1 MKYIIFV
8 LSFCTLAFNSLSAQ
22 SIFIDLVNNDCP
34 EPDILTVCLGDNDSY
49 TGQYRYKTYDHFCG
63 EEITGTT
70 RIYRNQQGEY
80 FFDDFS
86 FGTWPSCYG
95 IDGPTGTLRFNVN
108 CSSILGISGT
118 DNYGDVWGTEDVS
131 YSDTSFI
138 IKWFNS
144 YPEFGTTE
152 LIPLDGRP
160 IGEPGADLG
169 SDYSI
174 KWSTGDTSQTIF
186 VIEPGRYAV
195 DVTSSTGDVF
205 SDFINVPEDT
215 SAFDPLCNGEI
226 IEVSYFLDKNAN
238 AVLDGDETLIPTGEK
253 YMQLSPLPIHQGNE
267 KQFHERYVVEPGR
280 YHFIGLHQNL
290 AMSNPNLFVDVFPNA
305 GIVPAA
311 IGLVPDNLVSLAD
324 VHISSLNPERC
335 NRVVPFRIT
344 IKNTGTT
351 PYDDQV
357 TIYKDPLMSFVSA
370 GPEPSD
376 VSEYHIAWD
385 VSLAEHGDKETISLL
400 LKMPGGEYTGELF
413 CLSPSSG
420 NYLKSYSDYC
430 FPLRCAYD
438 PNDKHGTPF
447 RGDRNLC
454 LFEEELKYTIRF
466 ENLGNDTAF
475 DVRIED
481 RLHEGFDIS
490 SYKLLQ
496 SSHEVTRHYIDMN
509 RVLHIYFDNIMLPS
523 IEQDTIANKGFV
535 QFEIKTEETLPEESD
550 INNTARIYFDFNDP
564 VVTNQTVH
572 TFVTEFPTTSTKEL
586 LGEYMLTLWPNP
598 SNDILNLRSL
608 NSGFSPD
615 SYQIIDPRGRT
626 ISSGKI
632 LKGAVSLQQLEAGYY
647 FIRVIDVGGLEST
660 IAGFIKL

>member
-1 MKYIIFV
+1 MKYFILV
-8 LSFCTLAFNSLSAQ
+8 LTLCTVAFNGLPAQ

-49 TGQYRYKTYDHFCG
+49 TGQYSYRTYDHFCG
-63 EEITGTT
+63 EEITGTV

-95 IDGPTGTLRFNVN
+95 IDGPTGTLRFNVD

-118 DNYGDVWGTEDVS
+118 DNYGDVWGTEDVF
-131 YSDTSFI
+131 YTDTSFI

-152 LIPLDGRP
+152 LVPLDGRP
-160 IGEPGADLG
+160 IGDPGMGLG
-169 SDYSI
+169 SEYTVE
-174 KWSTGDTSQTIF
+174 WSTGDTSQTIF
-186 VIEPGRYAV
+186 IIEPGRY
-195 DVTSSTGDVF
+195 DVEITTSAGDVF
-205 SDFINVPEDT
+205 SDFVIVPEDA

-238 AVLDGDETLIPTGEK
+238 SVLDSDESLIPTGEK
-253 YMQLSPLPIHQGNE
+253 YMQISPLPIHVGNE
-267 KQFHERYVVEPGR
+267 RQFHERYVVEPGR
-280 YHFIGLHQNL
+280 YRFIDVHENL
-290 AMSNPNLFVDVFPNA
+290 AMSDPNLFVDVFPDA
-305 GIVPAA
+305 GIVPVA
-311 IGLVPDNLVSLAD
+311 IGLIPDNLISQAD

-344 IKNTGTT
+344 VNNTGTT
-351 PYDDQV
+351 EYNDQV
-357 TIYKDPLMSFVSA
+357 ILYKDPLMSFVSS
-370 GPEPSD
+370 GPEPTEVTED
-376 VSEYHIAWD
+376 YIVWD
-385 VSLAEHGDKETISLL
+385 VSLAEHGNKLTISLL
-400 LKMPGGEYTGELF
+400 LKMPGGEYTGEVF

-420 NYLKSYSDYC
+420 NNLKSYSDYC

-481 RLHEGFDIS
+481 TLHSGFDIS
-490 SYKLLQ
+490 SFKLLQ

-523 IEQDTIANKGFV
+523 KEQDTIANKGFV
-535 QFEIKTEETLPEESD
+535 QFGIKTVEDLPEESE
-550 INNTARIYFDFNDP
+550 INNTAGIYFDFNDA
-564 VVTNQTVH
+564 VVTNQTSH
-572 TFVTEFPTTSTKEL
+572 TFVSEFPTTSTKEL
-586 LGEYMLTLWPNP
+586 LNKNILKLWPNP

-608 NSGFSPD
+608 NSNFSPD
-615 SYQIIDPRGRT
+615 GYQILDSRGRI
-626 ISSGKI
+626 ISSGK
-632 LKGAVSLQQLEAGYY
+632 LLDGSLSLRQLEAGYY
-647 FIRVIDVGGLEST
+647 FIKAIDSKNLELAISS
-660 IAGFIKL
+660 FVKL